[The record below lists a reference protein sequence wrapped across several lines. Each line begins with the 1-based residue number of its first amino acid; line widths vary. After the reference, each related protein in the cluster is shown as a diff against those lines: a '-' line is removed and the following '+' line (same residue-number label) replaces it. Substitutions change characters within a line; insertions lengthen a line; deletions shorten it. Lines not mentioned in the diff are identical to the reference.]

1 MSNRNK
7 FIIGINGID
16 NTGKST
22 LVDLVNQN
30 LSQLDEDIV
39 YVPPHFSKLTDYFPE
54 RESDVVDWLKNA
66 PREQVVRGILDG
78 SVKRNSLIQVSE
90 KPYILLDRG
99 YFSILA
105 SSMARLDNHRGG
117 INRVLSL
124 AAETGFENE
133 GELSFLLE
141 CSLPNSDMISLL
153 EGRNNFSFEEDY
165 TEYLTRFRDYLSE
178 IFPKDGKRLD
188 LLGSPQQLASQVF
201 DSLNENTDLKYRL
214 ALHDFLREIQADTNI
229 RTILLTGSLST
240 NSVQIGWSDIDLL
253 CITHIESDRTDSL
266 LKDRANSVK
275 RQYDIDI
282 TPWIVNYY
290 DINNAVRKQ
299 GKIRYVLFDKSETKC
314 VYGTNDYS
322 GVVSQGLV
330 SELSLD
336 DASRLFEAGNV
347 RLEEYKKRTLPL
359 SKLYIKNLK
368 MCFNVVKSVL
378 LGEGLFCP
386 TYQDIYIE
394 AKKKYPKYDFEY
406 LSNLIEQKLN
416 FGEITN
422 QEMTSNIERQIGF
435 SNNFLKYIKKKEESK

>member
-1 MSNRNK
+1 
-7 FIIGINGID
+7 
-16 NTGKST
+16 
-22 LVDLVNQN
+22 
-30 LSQLDEDIV
+30 
-39 YVPPHFSKLTDYFPE
+39 
-54 RESDVVDWLKNA
+54 
-66 PREQVVRGILDG
+66 
-78 SVKRNSLIQVSE
+78 
-90 KPYILLDRG
+90 
-99 YFSILA
+99 
-105 SSMARLDNHRGG
+105 
-117 INRVLSL
+117 
-124 AAETGFENE
+124 
-133 GELSFLLE
+133 
-141 CSLPNSDMISLL
+141 
-153 EGRNNFSFEEDY
+153 
-165 TEYLTRFRDYLSE
+165 
-178 IFPKDGKRLD
+178 
-188 LLGSPQQLASQVF
+188 
-201 DSLNENTDLKYRL
+201 
-214 ALHDFLREIQADTNI
+214 
-229 RTILLTGSLST
+229 
-240 NSVQIGWSDIDLL
+240 
-253 CITHIESDRTDSL
+253 
-266 LKDRANSVK
+266 
-275 RQYDIDI
+275 
-282 TPWIVNYY
+282 
-290 DINNAVRKQ
+290 
-299 GKIRYVLFDKSETKC
+299 LFDKSETKC

>member
-22 LVDLVNQN
+22 LVDLVNQD

-39 YVPPHFSKLTDYFPE
+39 YIPPHFSKLTDYFPK

-66 PREQVVRGILDG
+66 PRQQVVRGILDG
-78 SVKRNSLIQVSE
+78 SVKRNSLIQASE

-105 SSMARLDNHRGG
+105 SSMARLNNQREG
-117 INRVLSL
+117 ISRVLTL
-124 AAETGFENE
+124 AAETGFENA

-141 CSLPNSDMISLL
+141 CPLSNSDMICLL
-153 EGRNNFSFEEDY
+153 EGRNDVFFEKDY
-165 TEYLTRFRDYLSE
+165 VEYLSRFRDYLLE
-178 IFPKDGKRLD
+178 IFPQDGKRLN
-188 LLGSPQQLASQVF
+188 LLGSPEQLVSQVF
-201 DSLNENTDLKYRL
+201 NSLNDNTDLRYRL
-214 ALHDFLREIQADTNI
+214 ALHDFLAEIQEDTNI

-253 CITHIESDRTDSL
+253 CVTHRESDRTGSL

-275 RQYDIDI
+275 RQYDIDM
-282 TPWIVNYY
+282 TPWIVNYS
-290 DINNAVRKQ
+290 DMNDVVRKQ
-299 GKIRYVLFDKSETKC
+299 GKIRYVLFGKSETKC

-322 GVVSQGLV
+322 GLVSQGLV
-330 SELSLD
+330 SELSMD
-336 DASRLFEAGNV
+336 DATRLFEAGNG
-347 RLEEYKKRTLPL
+347 RLEEYKKGTLPL

-368 MCFNVVKSVL
+368 MCFNVVKSIL
-378 LGEGLFCP
+378 LGEGIFCP
-386 TYQDIYIE
+386 TYQDIYTE
-394 AKKKYPKYDFEY
+394 AKKKYPAHNFEY

-416 FGEITN
+416 FYEITTK
-422 QEMTSNIERQIGF
+422 EMTSNIERQIGF
-435 SNNFLKYIKKKEESK
+435 SSNFLNYIQKMEESK